1 MQQYDYNSLW
11 DDPLGYRNLSAIAGA
26 TQRRGEK
33 TRSTKRKRTKGKEKK
48 HTTRKKEMSNKGFK
62 IKKKGN
68 DKYMLVINSNIG
80 NTNTKKKKEKLNEYL

>member
-1 MQQYDYNSLW
+1 
-11 DDPLGYRNLSAIAGA
+11 
-26 TQRRGEK
+26 
-33 TRSTKRKRTKGKEKK
+33 
-48 HTTRKKEMSNKGFK
+48 MSNKGFK